1 MLSTMMPEDVIE
13 EVVEEVPPAP
23 GSEAR
28 ERVLELLREQ
38 IDALRNAEPGVR
50 VGRDPEEVH
59 KMRTA
64 VRRLRAV
71 LGAVR
76 DMFEPRWL
84 AHLRK
89 ELDWLGETLGARR
102 DLDVL
107 YEHLSAEV
115 AALRAGRVAARHMLE
130 RLDRQRI
137 RAGER
142 ARDAVEGPR
151 YARLLERLRE
161 GAQHP
166 PIVDVDVS
174 LPEVAARAFKKLQK
188 AVKEL
193 PAEPADAELHKVR
206 IRVKRARY
214 AAELAEPMAGKPAQ
228 RFIKRAKKLQ
238 DALGEHQ
245 DAAVAEQRVRRLLRA
260 ERRPLADALSRRLVD
275 KQRERRQEARAE
287 FHDAWPGLER
297 RGRKAWRNA

>member
-1 MLSTMMPEDVIE
+1 MLSIMTPELA
-13 EVVEEVPPAP
+13 VEEVAIAP
-23 GSEAR
+23 GGEAR
-28 ERVLELLREQ
+28 ERVITLLREQ
-38 IDALRNAEPGVR
+38 IDALRDAEPGVR
-50 VGRDPEEVH
+50 LGRDPEEIH

-76 DMFEPRWL
+76 DMFEPRWVG
-84 AHLRK
+84 HLRK
-89 ELDWLGETLGARR
+89 ELEWLGETLGARR

-107 YEHLSAEV
+107 YEHLQAEV
-115 AALRAGRVAARHMLE
+115 APLRAGRVAAREMLE
-130 RLDRQRI
+130 RLDRQRV

-161 GAQHP
+161 GAAHP
-166 PIVDVDVS
+166 PVVDSDVS
-174 LPEVAARAFKKLQK
+174 LPGVAARAFRKLRK
-188 AVKEL
+188 AVADL
-193 PAEPADAELHKVR
+193 PEKPADAELHRVR

-260 ERRPLADALSRRLVD
+260 VRRPLADAVSRRLVD
-275 KQRERRQEARAE
+275 KQRARRQEARAD
-287 FHDAWPGLER
+287 FLDAWPGLER
-297 RGRKAWRNA
+297 RGRKAWRTA

>member
-1 MLSTMMPEDVIE
+1 MLRIMTPEQA
-13 EVVEEVPPAP
+13 VEEVAIAP
-23 GSEAR
+23 GGEAR
-28 ERVLELLREQ
+28 ERVITLLREQ
-38 IDALRNAEPGVR
+38 IDALRDAEPGVR
-50 VGRDPEEVH
+50 LGRDPEEIH

-76 DMFEPRWL
+76 DMFEPRWVG
-84 AHLRK
+84 HLRK
-89 ELDWLGETLGARR
+89 ELEWLGETLGARR

-107 YEHLSAEV
+107 YEHLQAEV
-115 AALRAGRVAARHMLE
+115 APLRAGRVAAREMLE
-130 RLDRQRI
+130 RLDRQRV

-161 GAQHP
+161 GAAHP
-166 PIVDVDVS
+166 PVVDSDVS
-174 LPEVAARAFKKLQK
+174 LPGVAARAFRKLRK
-188 AVKEL
+188 AVADL
-193 PAEPADAELHKVR
+193 PEKPADAELHKVR

-238 DALGEHQ
+238 DALGKHQ

-260 ERRPLADALSRRLVD
+260 VRRPLADAVSRRLVD
-275 KQRERRQEARAE
+275 KQRARRQEARAD
-287 FHDAWPGLER
+287 FLDAWPGLER
-297 RGRKAWRNA
+297 RGRKAWRTA

>member
-1 MLSTMMPEDVIE
+1 MLRMMMPEAIVD
-13 EVVEEVPPAP
+13 EVALAP
-23 GSEAR
+23 SSEAR
-28 ERVLELLREQ
+28 DRVVELLREQ
-38 IDALRNAEPGVR
+38 INALRDAEPGVR

-84 AHLRK
+84 ARLRK

-107 YEHLSAEV
+107 YEHLRAEV
-115 AALRAGRVAARHMLE
+115 APLRAGRVAARHMLE

-151 YARLLERLRE
+151 YARLLERLRA
-161 GAQHP
+161 GAEHP
-166 PIVDVDVS
+166 PVVDPDVS
-174 LPEVAARAFKKLQK
+174 LPEVAARAFRKLKK
-188 AVKEL
+188 AVEQL
-193 PAEPADAELHKVR
+193 PDKPADAELHKVR

-260 ERRPLADALSRRLVD
+260 ERKPLAVTLSRRLVD
-275 KQRERRQEARAE
+275 KQRTRREEARAE
-287 FHDAWPGLER
+287 FLDAWPGLER
-297 RGRKAWRNA
+297 RGRKAWRKA

>member
-1 MLSTMMPEDVIE
+1 MLSIMTPELA
-13 EVVEEVPPAP
+13 VEEVAIAP
-23 GSEAR
+23 GGEAR
-28 ERVLELLREQ
+28 ERVITLLREQ
-38 IDALRNAEPGVR
+38 IDALRDAEPGVR
-50 VGRDPEEVH
+50 LGRDPEEIH

-76 DMFEPRWL
+76 DMFEPRWVG
-84 AHLRK
+84 HLRK
-89 ELDWLGETLGARR
+89 ELEWLGETLGARR

-107 YEHLSAEV
+107 YEHLQAEV
-115 AALRAGRVAARHMLE
+115 APLRAGRVAAREMLE
-130 RLDRQRI
+130 RLDRQRV

-161 GAQHP
+161 GAAHP
-166 PIVDVDVS
+166 PVVDSEVS
-174 LPEVAARAFKKLQK
+174 LPGVAARAFRKLRK
-188 AVKEL
+188 AVADL
-193 PAEPADAELHKVR
+193 PEKPADAELHRVR

-260 ERRPLADALSRRLVD
+260 VRRPLADAVSRHLVD
-275 KQRERRQEARAE
+275 KQRARRQEARAD
-287 FHDAWPGLER
+287 FLDAWPGLER
-297 RGRKAWRNA
+297 RGRKAWRTA

>member
-1 MLSTMMPEDVIE
+1 MLRMMMPEAIVD
-13 EVVEEVPPAP
+13 EVALAP
-23 GSEAR
+23 SSEAR
-28 ERVLELLREQ
+28 DRVVELLREQ
-38 IDALRNAEPGVR
+38 INALRDAEPGVR

-84 AHLRK
+84 ARLRK

-107 YEHLSAEV
+107 YEHLRAEV
-115 AALRAGRVAARHMLE
+115 APLRAGRVAAQHMLE

-151 YARLLERLRE
+151 YARLLERLRA
-161 GAQHP
+161 GAEHP
-166 PIVDVDVS
+166 PVVDPDVS
-174 LPEVAARAFKKLQK
+174 LPEVAARAFRKLKK
-188 AVKEL
+188 AVEQL
-193 PAEPADAELHKVR
+193 PDKPADAELHRVR

-260 ERRPLADALSRRLVD
+260 ERKPLAVTLSRRLVD
-275 KQRERRQEARAE
+275 KQRTRREEARAE
-287 FHDAWPGLER
+287 FLDAWPGLER
-297 RGRKAWRNA
+297 RGRKAWRKA

>member
-1 MLSTMMPEDVIE
+1 MLSMMTPEQA
-13 EVVEEVPPAP
+13 VEEVAIAP
-23 GSEAR
+23 GGEAR
-28 ERVLELLREQ
+28 ERVITLLREQ
-38 IDALRNAEPGVR
+38 IDALRDAEPGVR
-50 VGRDPEEVH
+50 LGRDPEEIH

-76 DMFEPRWL
+76 DMFEPRWVG
-84 AHLRK
+84 HLRK
-89 ELDWLGETLGARR
+89 ELEWLGETLGARR

-107 YEHLSAEV
+107 YEHLQAEV
-115 AALRAGRVAARHMLE
+115 APLRAGRVAAREMLE
-130 RLDRQRI
+130 RLDRQRV

-161 GAQHP
+161 GAAHP
-166 PIVDVDVS
+166 PVVDSDVS
-174 LPEVAARAFKKLQK
+174 LPGVAARAFRKLRK
-188 AVKEL
+188 AVADL
-193 PAEPADAELHKVR
+193 PEKPADAELHRVR

-260 ERRPLADALSRRLVD
+260 VRRPLADAVSRRLVD
-275 KQRERRQEARAE
+275 KQRARRQEARAD
-287 FHDAWPGLER
+287 FLDAWPGLER
-297 RGRKAWRNA
+297 RGRKAWRTA

>member
-1 MLSTMMPEDVIE
+1 MLRTMMPEAIVD
-13 EVVEEVPPAP
+13 EVALAP

-28 ERVLELLREQ
+28 DRVIELVREQ
-38 IDALRNAEPGVR
+38 IDALRDAEPGVR

-84 AHLRK
+84 ARLRK

-107 YEHLSAEV
+107 YEHLRAEV
-115 AALRAGRVAARHMLE
+115 APLRAGRVAARHMLE

-151 YARLLERLRE
+151 YARLLERLRA
-161 GAQHP
+161 GAEHP
-166 PIVDVDVS
+166 PVVDPDVS
-174 LPEVAARAFKKLQK
+174 LPEVAARAFKKLKK
-188 AVKEL
+188 AVEQL
-193 PAEPADAELHKVR
+193 PDKPADAELHKVR

-260 ERRPLADALSRRLVD
+260 ERKPLAVALSRRLVD
-275 KQRERRQEARAE
+275 KQRTRRQEARAE
-287 FHDAWPGLER
+287 FLDAWPGLER

>member
-1 MLSTMMPEDVIE
+1 MTPEQA
-13 EVVEEVPPAP
+13 VEEVAIAP
-23 GSEAR
+23 GGEAR
-28 ERVLELLREQ
+28 ERVITLLREQ
-38 IDALRNAEPGVR
+38 IDALRDAEPGVR
-50 VGRDPEEVH
+50 LGRDPEEIH

-76 DMFEPRWL
+76 DMFEPRWVG
-84 AHLRK
+84 HLRK
-89 ELDWLGETLGARR
+89 ELEWLGETLGARR

-107 YEHLSAEV
+107 YEHLQAEV
-115 AALRAGRVAARHMLE
+115 APLRAGRVAAREMLE
-130 RLDRQRI
+130 RLDRQRV

-161 GAQHP
+161 GAAHP
-166 PIVDVDVS
+166 PVVDSDVS
-174 LPEVAARAFKKLQK
+174 LPGVAARAFRKLRK
-188 AVKEL
+188 AVADL
-193 PAEPADAELHKVR
+193 PEKPADAELHKVR

-238 DALGEHQ
+238 DALGKHQ

-260 ERRPLADALSRRLVD
+260 VRRPLADAVSRRLVD
-275 KQRERRQEARAE
+275 KQRARRQEARAD
-287 FHDAWPGLER
+287 FLDAWPGLER
-297 RGRKAWRNA
+297 RGRKAWRTA

>member
-1 MLSTMMPEDVIE
+1 MLSMMTPEQA
-13 EVVEEVPPAP
+13 VEEVAIAP
-23 GSEAR
+23 GGEAR
-28 ERVLELLREQ
+28 ERVITLLREQ
-38 IDALRNAEPGVR
+38 IDALRDAEPGVR
-50 VGRDPEEVH
+50 LGRDPEEIH

-64 VRRLRAV
+64 VRRLRAL

-76 DMFEPRWL
+76 DMFEPRWV

-89 ELDWLGETLGARR
+89 ELQWLGETLGARR

-107 YEHLSAEV
+107 YEHLQAEV
-115 AALRAGRVAARHMLE
+115 APLRAGRVAAREMLE
-130 RLDRQRI
+130 RLDRQRV

-161 GAQHP
+161 GAAHP
-166 PIVDVDVS
+166 PVVDSDVS
-174 LPEVAARAFKKLQK
+174 LPGVAARAFRKLRK
-188 AVKEL
+188 AVADL
-193 PAEPADAELHKVR
+193 PEKPADAELHKVR

-260 ERRPLADALSRRLVD
+260 VRRPLADAVSRRLVD
-275 KQRERRQEARAE
+275 KQRARRQEARAD
-287 FHDAWPGLER
+287 FLDAWPGLER
-297 RGRKAWRNA
+297 RGRKAWRTA

>member
-1 MLSTMMPEDVIE
+1 MLSIMTPELA
-13 EVVEEVPPAP
+13 VEEVAIAP
-23 GSEAR
+23 GGEAR
-28 ERVLELLREQ
+28 ERVITLLREQ
-38 IDALRNAEPGVR
+38 IDALRDAEPGVR
-50 VGRDPEEVH
+50 LGRDPEEIH

-76 DMFEPRWL
+76 DMFEPRWVG
-84 AHLRK
+84 HLRK
-89 ELDWLGETLGARR
+89 ELEWLGETLGARR

-107 YEHLSAEV
+107 YEHLQAEV
-115 AALRAGRVAARHMLE
+115 APLRAGRVAAREMLE
-130 RLDRQRI
+130 RLDRQRV

-161 GAQHP
+161 GAAHP
-166 PIVDVDVS
+166 PVVDSEVS
-174 LPEVAARAFKKLQK
+174 LPGVAARAFRKLRK
-188 AVKEL
+188 AVADL
-193 PAEPADAELHKVR
+193 PEKPADAELHRVR

-260 ERRPLADALSRRLVD
+260 VRRPLADAVSRRLVD
-275 KQRERRQEARAE
+275 KQRARRQEARAD
-287 FHDAWPGLER
+287 FLDAWPGLER
-297 RGRKAWRNA
+297 RGRKAWRTA

>member
-1 MLSTMMPEDVIE
+1 MLRTMMPEAIVD
-13 EVVEEVPPAP
+13 EVALAP
-23 GSEAR
+23 GGEAR
-28 ERVLELLREQ
+28 DRVIELLREQ
-38 IDALRNAEPGVR
+38 IDALRDAEPGVR

-84 AHLRK
+84 ARLRK

-107 YEHLSAEV
+107 YEHLRAEV
-115 AALRAGRVAARHMLE
+115 APLRAGRVAARHMLE

-151 YARLLERLRE
+151 YARLLERLRA
-161 GAQHP
+161 GAEHP
-166 PIVDVDVS
+166 PVVDPDVS
-174 LPEVAARAFKKLQK
+174 LPEVAARAFKKLKK
-188 AVKEL
+188 AVEQL
-193 PAEPADAELHKVR
+193 PDKPADAELHKVR

-260 ERRPLADALSRRLVD
+260 ERKPLAVALSRRLVD
-275 KQRERRQEARAE
+275 KQRTRRQEARAE
-287 FHDAWPGLER
+287 FLDAWPGLER

>member
-1 MLSTMMPEDVIE
+1 MLRTMMLEAIVD
-13 EVVEEVPPAP
+13 EVELAP

-28 ERVLELLREQ
+28 DRVVELLREQ
-38 IDALRNAEPGVR
+38 IDALRDAEPGVR

-76 DMFEPRWL
+76 DMFEPRWV

-89 ELDWLGETLGARR
+89 ELDWLGETLGTRR

-107 YEHLSAEV
+107 YDHLRTEV
-115 AALRAGRVAARHMLE
+115 APLRAGRVAARHMLE

-151 YARLLERLRE
+151 YARLLERLRG
-161 GAQHP
+161 GADRP
-166 PIVDVDVS
+166 PVVDPDVS
-174 LPEVAARAFKKLQK
+174 LPEVAARAFEKLKK
-188 AVKEL
+188 AVEQL
-193 PAEPADAELHKVR
+193 PDKPADAELHKVR

-260 ERRPLADALSRRLVD
+260 EQKPLAVALSRRLVD
-275 KQRERRQEARAE
+275 KQRTRREEARAE
-287 FHDAWPGLER
+287 FLDAWPGLER

>member
-1 MLSTMMPEDVIE
+1 MTPELA
-13 EVVEEVPPAP
+13 VEEVAIAP
-23 GSEAR
+23 GGEAR
-28 ERVLELLREQ
+28 ERVITLLREQ
-38 IDALRNAEPGVR
+38 IDALRDAEPGVR
-50 VGRDPEEVH
+50 LGRDPEEIH

-76 DMFEPRWL
+76 DMFEPRWVG
-84 AHLRK
+84 HLRK
-89 ELDWLGETLGARR
+89 ELEWLGETLGARR

-107 YEHLSAEV
+107 YEHLQAEV
-115 AALRAGRVAARHMLE
+115 APLRAGRVAAREMLE
-130 RLDRQRI
+130 RLDRQRV

-161 GAQHP
+161 GAAHP
-166 PIVDVDVS
+166 PVVDSDVS
-174 LPEVAARAFKKLQK
+174 LPGVAARAFRKLRK
-188 AVKEL
+188 AVADL
-193 PAEPADAELHKVR
+193 PEKPADAELHKVR

-245 DAAVAEQRVRRLLRA
+245 DAAVAEERVRRLLRA
-260 ERRPLADALSRRLVD
+260 VRRPLADAVSRRLVD
-275 KQRERRQEARAE
+275 KQRARRQEARAD
-287 FHDAWPGLER
+287 FLDAWPGLER
-297 RGRKAWRNA
+297 RGRKAWRTA

>member
-1 MLSTMMPEDVIE
+1 MLRIMTPELA
-13 EVVEEVPPAP
+13 VEEVAIAP
-23 GSEAR
+23 GGEAR
-28 ERVLELLREQ
+28 ERVITLLREQ
-38 IDALRNAEPGVR
+38 IDALRDAEPGVR
-50 VGRDPEEVH
+50 LGRDPEEIH

-76 DMFEPRWL
+76 DMFEPRWV

-89 ELDWLGETLGARR
+89 ELEWLGETLGARR

-107 YEHLSAEV
+107 YEHLQAEV
-115 AALRAGRVAARHMLE
+115 APLRAGRLAAREMLE
-130 RLDRQRI
+130 RLDRQRV

-161 GAQHP
+161 GAAHP
-166 PIVDVDVS
+166 PVVDSDVS
-174 LPEVAARAFKKLQK
+174 LPGVAARAFRKLRK
-188 AVKEL
+188 AVADL
-193 PAEPADAELHKVR
+193 PEKPADAELHRVR

-260 ERRPLADALSRRLVD
+260 VRRPLADAVSRRLVD
-275 KQRERRQEARAE
+275 KQRARRQEARAD
-287 FHDAWPGLER
+287 FLDAWPGLER
-297 RGRKAWRNA
+297 RGRKAWRTA